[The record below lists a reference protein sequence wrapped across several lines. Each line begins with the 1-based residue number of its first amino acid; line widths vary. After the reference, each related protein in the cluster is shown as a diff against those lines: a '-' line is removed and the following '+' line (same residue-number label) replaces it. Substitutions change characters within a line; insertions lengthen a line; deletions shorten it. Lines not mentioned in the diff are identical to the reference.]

1 MGVIQRQGLKHTIVS
16 YFGVLIGLFSTI
28 FIYPRVP
35 ELYGLFRVIIDA
47 TMLIVSFF
55 SLGLSTHAVKFF
67 PKFKNLKTGH
77 HGFLGFL
84 LIGSSIGF
92 IIFLVCLPLIR
103 FLFLDILLSK
113 SESIKLLTEYFYY
126 LVPMVFLFI
135 FNAIFYKYVSNF
147 NRVVVPNIFEIFIK
161 ITVPFLALLFLGN
174 YINTQFFVL
183 GVILNYVIVFIG
195 FLIYTKSL
203 GQLFFHLNL
212 KFIKPPLRK
221 EIQKFSL
228 FGLLNALG
236 GQLAFK
242 IDTLM
247 VAAMIDITSTGIYAI
262 ALVIT
267 EVISKPAKGIIA
279 ISSPIIS
286 SSWESN
292 DLEHIKLIYQKSS
305 TVLLVVGWLVFL
317 GIWGSIHDLIEIMPN
332 SEMIKTGVNVILFL
346 GLAKI
351 VDLATSL
358 NTDIIGFSK
367 KYQFNFYALL
377 ILSVLNIVFNLHF
390 IPIYGLVGTAIATFC
405 SLTLFNVV
413 KLIFIWFN
421 FKIQPF
427 TLATVK
433 TLLLAGLCWSMIY
446 FVPFNFHPFV
456 NIMLRSIL
464 LTIVFGSL
472 TLYFEISPDINGVVK
487 SGLEKLKKITRN
499 K

>member
-16 YFGVLIGLFSTI
+16 YFGVVIGLFSTI
-28 FIYPRVP
+28 FIYPRIP
-35 ELYGLFRVIIDA
+35 ELYGLFKVIIDA
-47 TMLIVSFF
+47 TVLTVSFF

-67 PKFKNLKTGH
+67 PKFKDLKTGH

-92 IIFLVCLPLIR
+92 IFFLVCLPLIR
-103 FLFLDILLSK
+103 YLFLDILLK
-113 SESIKLLTEYFYY
+113 ESDSLELLTEYFYY
-126 LVPMVFLFI
+126 LVPMVFLFT

-147 NRVVVPNIFEIFIK
+147 NRVVVPNVFEIFIK
-161 ITVPFLALLFLGN
+161 ITVPVLALLFLGN
-174 YINTQFFVL
+174 YIDTQFFVI
-183 GVILNYVIVFIG
+183 GVILNYVLVFIG

-203 GQLFFHLNL
+203 GQLFFQLNL
-212 KFIKPPLRK
+212 NFIKPPLRK
-221 EIQKFSL
+221 EIQKFSV

-286 SSWESN
+286 ARWEAN
-292 DLEHIKLIYQKSS
+292 DLAHIKLIYQKSS
-305 TVLLVVGWLVFL
+305 TVLLIIGWFVFL
-317 GIWGSIHDLIEIMPN
+317 GIWGSIHDLIEVMPN
-332 SEMIKTGVNVILFL
+332 SDMVKTGINVILFL
-346 GLAKI
+346 GLAKL

-377 ILSVLNIVFNLHF
+377 VLAVLNIMFNLYF
-390 IPIYGLVGTAIATFC
+390 IPMYGLVGTAIATFC
-405 SLTLFNVV
+405 SLSLFNIV
-413 KLIFIWFN
+413 KLIFIWVN
-421 FKIQPF
+421 FKMQPF
-427 TLATVK
+427 TVATVK
-433 TLLLAGLCWSMIY
+433 ILLLAGLCWAMIY
-446 FVPFNFHPFV
+446 FIPFNFHPIV
-456 NIMLRSIL
+456 NIILRSIL
-464 LTIVFGSL
+464 LTIVYGGA
-472 TLYFEISPDINGVVK
+472 TLYFEISPDVNGMVR
-487 SGLEKLKKITRN
+487 SGLDKLKSFVGN

>member
-16 YFGVLIGLFSTI
+16 YFGVVIGLFSTI
-28 FIYPRVP
+28 LIYPRVP
-35 ELYGLFRVIIDA
+35 ELYGLFKVIIDA
-47 TMLIVSFF
+47 TMLTVSFF

-67 PKFKNLKTGH
+67 PKFKDLKTGH

-92 IIFLVCLPLIR
+92 IFFLVCLPLIR
-103 FLFLDILLSK
+103 YLFLDILLK
-113 SESIKLLTEYFYY
+113 ESASVDLLTEYFYY
-126 LVPMVFLFI
+126 LVPMVFLFT

-147 NRVVVPNIFEIFIK
+147 NRVVIPNVFELFIK
-161 ITVPFLALLFLGN
+161 ITVPVLALLFLGN
-174 YINTQFFVL
+174 FINTQFFVI
-183 GVILNYVIVFIG
+183 GVILNYVLVLIG

-203 GQLFFHLNL
+203 GQLFFQLNL
-212 KFIKPPLRK
+212 NFIKAPLRK
-221 EIQKFSL
+221 EIKQFSL

-286 SSWESN
+286 ASWESN
-292 DLEHIKLIYQKSS
+292 DLEHIKMIYQKSS
-305 TVLLVVGWLVFL
+305 TVLLIIGWFVFL
-317 GIWGSIHDLIEIMPN
+317 GIWGSIYDLIEVMPN

-346 GLAKI
+346 GLAKL

-377 ILSVLNIVFNLHF
+377 VLAVLNIIFNLYF

-405 SLTLFNVV
+405 SLTLFNLV
-413 KLIFIWFN
+413 KLIFIWIN
-421 FKIQPF
+421 FKMQPF
-427 TLATVK
+427 TVATVK
-433 TLLLAGLCWSMIY
+433 ILLLAGLCWAMIY
-446 FVPFNFHPFV
+446 YVPFNFHPIV
-456 NIMLRSIL
+456 NILLRSTL
-464 LTIVFGSL
+464 LTIVYGGL
-472 TLYFEISPDINGVVK
+472 TLYFAISPDVNGMVR
-487 SGLEKLKKITRN
+487 SGLNKLSGFFRK
-499 K
+499 

>member
-16 YFGVLIGLFSTI
+16 YFGVVIGLLSTI

-35 ELYGLFRVIIDA
+35 ELYGLFKVIIDT
-47 TMLIVSFF
+47 TMLTVSFF

-67 PKFKNLKTGH
+67 PKFKDLKTGH

-92 IIFLVCLPLIR
+92 IFFLVCLPLIR
-103 FLFLDILLSK
+103 YLFLDILLK
-113 SESIKLLTEYFYY
+113 ESDSLDLLTEYFYY

-135 FNAIFYKYVSNF
+135 CNSIFYKYVSNF
-147 NRVVVPNIFEIFIK
+147 NRVVIPNVFDIFIK
-161 ITVPFLALLFLGN
+161 ITVPVLALLFLGN
-174 YINTQFFVL
+174 YIDTHFFVI
-183 GVILNYVIVFIG
+183 GVILNYVLVFIG

-203 GQLFFHLNL
+203 GQLFFQLNL
-212 KFIKPPLRK
+212 NFIKPPLRK
-221 EIQKFSL
+221 EIQKYSL

-236 GQLAFK
+236 SQLAFK

-267 EVISKPAKGIIA
+267 EVISKPAKAIIS

-286 SSWESN
+286 ASWEAN

-305 TVLLVVGWLVFL
+305 TVLLIVGWLVFL
-317 GIWGSIHDLIEIMPN
+317 GIWGSINDLFEMMQN
-332 SEMIKTGVNVILFL
+332 SEMMKKGVNVILFL
-346 GLAKI
+346 GLAKM

-358 NTDIIGFSK
+358 NTGIISYSK
-367 KYQFNFYALL
+367 KYQFHFYALL
-377 ILSVLNIVFNLHF
+377 ILAILNIIFNLYF

-405 SLTLFNVV
+405 SLSLFNLV
-413 KLIFIWFN
+413 KLIFIWIN

-427 TLATVK
+427 TVATLK
-433 TLLLAGLCWSMIY
+433 ILLLAGLCWVMIH
-446 FVPFNFHPFV
+446 FVPFNFHPIV
-456 NIMLRSIL
+456 NIMLRSVL
-464 LTIVFGSL
+464 LTIVYGGA
-472 TLYFEISPDINGVVK
+472 TLYFEISPDVNGMAR
-487 SGLEKLKKITRN
+487 SGLEKLKGILGK
-499 K
+499 